1 PGEIRLAP
9 RDVRVRRRS
18 PGDRSA
24 GRKRSLSKAGR
35 GRRQR
40 RRLGGGVG
48 RRAARFCRY
57 ARGISVVPGDRST
70 LGLEILYED
79 SALLFINKPPDI
91 VVQRSYDPNE
101 PELLDLAQQHA
112 GKLFL
117 MQRLDRG
124 TSGVIFFSKLAEIN
138 SRITRQFE
146 TKQIRK
152 RYLALCEG
160 ELAEKQTVDAAMAR
174 IGPISFGVRE
184 EGKRALTSIGPLRAM
199 SNGSLVAIELQT
211 GRTHQIRVHLAAI
224 GHPII
229 GDWLYGMRNAPR
241 PMLHAAEV
249 AMVHPLK
256 NERLRVFARPP
267 GDFWKVA
274 EERKIV
280 SRGEDIMTLA
290 ECS

>member
-1 PGEIRLAP
+1 MASNQATEQPSNL
-9 RDVRVRRRS
+9 
-18 PGDRSA
+18 
-24 GRKRSLSKAGR
+24 
-35 GRRQR
+35 
-40 RRLGGGVG
+40 RLGV
-48 RRAARFCRY
+48 
-57 ARGISVVPGDRST
+57 
-70 LGLEILYED
+70 LYED
-79 SALLFINKPPDI
+79 EALLFINKPPGI

-256 NERLRVFARPP
+256 NEPLRVFARPP

-274 EERKIV
+274 EERKIM
-280 SRGEDIMTLA
+280 SRDEGIMTPA
-290 ECS
+290 DNS